1 MTNHFPPPSLQQ
13 FERLHVTDG
22 LLIDAQRWQLA
33 HHYHRQYHSTFYQSL
48 HQPGIVFGL
57 GVHVVSA
64 PADVVAKYRDERWVE
79 IQPGLAIDLFG
90 NFIVVP
96 EPMSYRISS
105 EATSEEPLMV
115 YLVVKFRDPAELRT
129 RRVTDRIVETFRID
143 EKANPPT
150 EGDVE
155 LCRILLKT
163 GLVKLEAPVNSFS
176 PSYNQL
182 DLRYRLQPQARPL
195 AIVHVAMYKGLA
207 VDNSEQEGILSN
219 LSYLLQSTPGLYPA
233 LQGSDKIGEFSLQSA
248 ELQAILEY
256 DLFFMTD
263 RQVQVLGESEFE
275 VLRKYLN
282 AGGTVLVEASAGL
295 KHWIQGN
302 AIKDLSKVYQE
313 LEQALTQIDDNPN
326 IDTDT
331 RLKQCRQDIV
341 SEREM
346 IATELAR
353 RKNSIAG
360 RFQEFAQSIGTQL
373 TPLEKLDRHDLLRTQ
388 PFLFATAP
396 RINRKPI
403 QLLSGGGIIVAIGNL
418 SEAWG
423 INEKRLIP
431 REVMRTA
438 QELGINIL
446 HLAWRRRQLT
456 RGQQPPPTVMASSPS
471 HPSNP
476 SNPSAPSRRDE
487 LFDRLI

>member
-1 MTNHFPPPSLQQ
+1 MNHFLPPSLQQ

-48 HQPGIVFGL
+48 YQPGIVFGL
-57 GVHVVSA
+57 GVHVVPA
-64 PADVVAKYRDERWVE
+64 PAEVVAKYRDERWVE

-105 EATSEEPLMV
+105 EATSEAPLMV
-115 YLVVKFRDPAELRT
+115 YLVVKFRDPEELRT
-129 RRVTDRIVETFRID
+129 RQITDRIVETFRID
-143 EKANPPT
+143 EKASPPT

-155 LCRILLKT
+155 LCRILLKV

-182 DLRYRLQPQARPL
+182 DLRYRLQPQARPQ
-195 AIVHVAMYKGLA
+195 AIVQVAMYQGLA
-207 VDNSEQEGILSN
+207 VDNDEHERIVSN

-233 LQGSDKIGEFSLQSA
+233 LQGNDHIGQVSLQST
-248 ELQAILEY
+248 ELQTLLEY
-256 DLFFMTD
+256 DLLFMTD

-275 VLRKYLN
+275 VLRQYLQ

-295 KHWIQGN
+295 KHWLQGN
-302 AIKDLSKVYQE
+302 AIKDLNKIYQD
-313 LEQALTQIDDNPN
+313 LEQALNQIDSNPN

-346 IATELAR
+346 ISTELAR
-353 RKNSIAG
+353 RKHSIAG
-360 RFQEFAQSIGTQL
+360 RFQEFAQSMGTRL

-396 RINRKPI
+396 RINRKPMQI
-403 QLLSGGGIIVAIGNL
+403 LRGGGIIVALGNL

-423 INEKRLIP
+423 INEKRLIS
-431 REVMRTA
+431 REAMRTA

-456 RGQQPPPTVMASSPS
+456 RGQQPPPTVTTSRSSQPS
-471 HPSNP
+471 QPSQP
-476 SNPSAPSRRDE
+476 SERSRRDD
-487 LFDRLI
+487 LFDKLM

>member
-1 MTNHFPPPSLQQ
+1 MTNHFPAPSLQQ

-48 HQPGIVFGL
+48 YQPGIIIGL
-57 GVHVVSA
+57 GVHIVPA

-96 EPMSYRISS
+96 EAMSYRISS
-105 EATSEEPLMV
+105 EATPERPLMV
-115 YLVVKFRDPAELRT
+115 YLVVKFRDPEELRT
-129 RRVTDRIVETFRID
+129 RKNSDRIIETFRID
-143 EKANPPT
+143 EKTSPPT

-155 LCRILLKT
+155 LCRIRLQA
-163 GLVKLEAPVNSFS
+163 GLVQLEAPADMFS
-176 PSYNQL
+176 PSDNQL
-182 DLRYRLQPQARPL
+182 DLRYRLQPQLRPQ
-195 AIVHVAMYKGLA
+195 AIVSLAMYKGLA
-207 VDNSEQEGILSN
+207 IDESEQEHLVSN
-219 LSYLLQSTPGLYPA
+219 LSFLLQSTAGLYPT
-233 LQGSDKIGEFSLQSA
+233 LQGSDEIGQFSLQSA
-248 ELQAILEY
+248 ELHPLLDY

-263 RQVQVLGESEFE
+263 RQVQVLGDSEFE
-275 VLRKYLN
+275 VLRKYLQ
-282 AGGTVLVEASAGL
+282 AGGTVLVEASSGL
-295 KHWIQGN
+295 KHWLQGN
-302 AIKDLSKVYQE
+302 AIKDLSKLFQD
-313 LEQALTQIDDNPN
+313 LEQALNEIDNNPT

-346 IATELAR
+346 ISTELAR

-360 RFQEFAQSIGTQL
+360 RFQEFAQSLGIQL
-373 TPLEKLDRHDLLRTQ
+373 TPLEKLDPHDVLRTQ

-396 RINRKPI
+396 TINRKPI
-403 QLLSGGGIIVAIGNL
+403 KILTGGGIIVAIGNL
-418 SEAWG
+418 SAAWG
-423 INEKRLIP
+423 LNNKQLLS
-431 REVMRTA
+431 REAIRTA

-446 HLAWRRRQLT
+446 HFAWRRRQLI
-456 RGQQPPPTVMASSPS
+456 RGQQPPPTVMASSSS

-487 LFDRLI
+487 LFDRLM

>member
-1 MTNHFPPPSLQQ
+1 MTNHFPPPPLQQ

-33 HHYHRQYHSTFYQSL
+33 HHYHRQYHSTYYQSL

-57 GVHVVSA
+57 GVHIVPA

-96 EPMSYRISS
+96 EAMSYRISS
-105 EATSEEPLMV
+105 EATPEQPLMV

-129 RRVTDRIVETFRID
+129 RRVTDRIIETFRIN
-143 EKANPPT
+143 EKTSPPT

-155 LCRILLKT
+155 LCRILLKA
-163 GLVKLEAPVNSFS
+163 GPVKLEVPVNIFS
-176 PSYNQL
+176 PNYNQL
-182 DLRYRLQPQARPL
+182 DLRYRLQPQARPQ
-195 AIVHVAMYKGLA
+195 AIVHVAMYKGLGI
-207 VDNSEQEGILSN
+207 DESEHEHIVSN
-219 LSYLLQSTPGLYPA
+219 LAYLLQSTAGLYPG
-233 LQGSDKIGEFSLQSA
+233 LQGGDKIGQFSLKSA

-256 DLFFMTD
+256 DLFFLTD

-275 VLRKYLN
+275 VLRQYLQ

-295 KHWIQGN
+295 KHWVQGD
-302 AIKDLSKVYQE
+302 AIKNLSKIYQD

-331 RLKQCRQDIV
+331 KLKQCRQDIV

-360 RFQEFAQSIGTQL
+360 RFQEFAQSIGIRL

-388 PFLFATAP
+388 PFLFATTP

-403 QLLSGGGIIVAIGNL
+403 QVLSGGGIIVAIGNL

-423 INEKRLIP
+423 INEKRLIS

-456 RGQQPPPTVMASSPS
+456 RGQQPPPTVTTSSPS
-471 HPSNP
+471 RPSNP
-476 SNPSAPSRRDE
+476 SQPSDRSRRNE
-487 LFDRLI
+487 LFDKLM